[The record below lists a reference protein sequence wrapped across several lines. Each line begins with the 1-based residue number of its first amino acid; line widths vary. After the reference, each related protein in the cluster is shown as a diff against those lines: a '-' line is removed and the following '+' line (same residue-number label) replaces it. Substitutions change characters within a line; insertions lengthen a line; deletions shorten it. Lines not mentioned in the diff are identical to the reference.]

1 MYLNLF
7 CLFLFP
13 NFKTKLMKTKT
24 TAMKF
29 KMLGVLI
36 IAICFTGALSAQ
48 VTYCSPT
55 FTSGCTTWSN
65 KTITLDTINWT
76 LGSTDCSLSDYTTMR
91 TTVVRGVAKPM
102 TVTNASW
109 CGIGVWVDF
118 NHDGM
123 FDTTEN
129 LYHMYTAAAI
139 QTYNFNVTVPA
150 ATPIGTYRMRVI
162 AGWGSDCYGTGNT
175 NGYGSCGAYTYGNF
189 DDFTLGVVAPP
200 SGAGVVE
207 LTNND
212 VIKLS
217 VLSNPDNNFASV
229 LISGKQA
236 DNATISITDI
246 TGKLL
251 QAKKVTSDNASFDT
265 SSLANGMYFITYTD
279 AKQRQVVKMKK

>member
-1 MYLNLF
+1 
-7 CLFLFP
+7 
-13 NFKTKLMKTKT
+13 MKTKT
-24 TAMKF
+24 TPMKF
-29 KMLGVLI
+29 KILSVLS
-36 IAICFTGALSAQ
+36 IALFFVNILSAQ

-55 FTSGCTTWSN
+55 FASGCTTWSN
-65 KTITLDTINWT
+65 QTIMLDTINWT
-76 LGSTDCSLSDYTTMR
+76 LGVTDCSLSDYTAMR
-91 TTVVRGVAKPM
+91 TTVVRGVAKAM

-123 FDTTEN
+123 FDSTEN
-129 LYHMYTAAAI
+129 LSHMYTAAAT

-150 ATPIGTYRMRVI
+150 ATPVGTYRMRVI

-200 SGAGVVE
+200 SGAGIAE
-207 LTNND
+207 LSASD

-217 VLSNPDNNFASV
+217 VLANPDNEFATIT
-229 LISGKQA
+229 ISGKQS
-236 DNATISITDI
+236 DNATISLTDI

-251 QAKKVTSDNASFDT
+251 QTKKVTSDNVSFDIST
-265 SSLANGMYFITYTD
+265 LAKGMYFVTYTD